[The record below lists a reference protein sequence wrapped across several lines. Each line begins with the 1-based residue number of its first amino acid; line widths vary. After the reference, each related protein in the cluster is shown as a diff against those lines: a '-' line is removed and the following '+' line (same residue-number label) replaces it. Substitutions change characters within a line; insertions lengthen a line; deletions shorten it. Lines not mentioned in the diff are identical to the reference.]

1 MVVFCGQIQYSTNTV
16 LLWVCVALII
26 VSPSGAQFNTF
37 QQRREEKM
45 SHCLNFSSKEDFVG
59 AVFFVAVTVIN
70 FTLMINNCKSLLE
83 TKCIEEEQKD
93 KKSEGERSFEEKKH
107 KRKRE
112 ERGGGSKEGET
123 KQLYDFIPL
132 WEPLNLQRR
141 SEDNNYY
148 LNNSMNFNQFKMSV
162 SAVFLSFIAKHLRCN
177 LKCLTREDF

>member
-1 MVVFCGQIQYSTNTV
+1 MVAFCGQIQQSCFR
-16 LLWVCVALII
+16 VCVALIT
-26 VSPSGAQFNTF
+26 VSPSGAQFDTF

-59 AVFFVAVTVIN
+59 AVFLVAVTVMN
-70 FTLMINNCKSLLE
+70 FTLMSNNCKSLLE

-93 KKSEGERSFEEKKH
+93 KKVRERDHLKKRN

-123 KQLYDFIPL
+123 KQLYAFIPL

-148 LNNSMNFNQFKMSV
+148 LNNSMNFNQLKMSV
-162 SAVFLSFIAKHLRCN
+162 SAVFPSFIAKHLRCN